1 MHKLD
6 MPTKSKDNI
15 EQQEKKKCPVSQIGC
30 LTMFSWK
37 LDTGWGDTE
46 WKGHWQGVLPLYV
59 S

>member
-30 LTMFSWK
+30 LTMFS
-37 LDTGWGDTE
+37 
-46 WKGHWQGVLPLYV
+46 
-59 S
+59 